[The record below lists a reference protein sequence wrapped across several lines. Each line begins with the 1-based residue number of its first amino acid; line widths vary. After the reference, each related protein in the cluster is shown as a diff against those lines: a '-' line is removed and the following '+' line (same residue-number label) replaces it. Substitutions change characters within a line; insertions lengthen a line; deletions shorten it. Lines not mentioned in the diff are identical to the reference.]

1 MSNAP
6 TVLFGLV
13 PLIRAVVR
21 TATTADQ
28 TTTVTADDSGTLF
41 VSMDVG
47 TTHTFTLPTLALGKG
62 KCFIFF
68 NGQTTSYMTIT
79 GPTDKVIG
87 VDDATAT
94 SIISGANT
102 GDAAIVVCDGTWYYA
117 ITTSGA
123 KTTAGVWTTA

>member
-6 TVLFGLV
+6 TVLMGLV

-21 TATTADQ
+21 TAATSNQ

-41 VSMDVG
+41 VSMDGG
-47 TTHTFTLPTLALGKG
+47 TTHTFTLPTLALGAG
-62 KCFIFF
+62 KHWIFF
-68 NGQTTSYMTIT
+68 NGQSTSYMTIT
-79 GPTDKVIG
+79 GPTDKIIG
-87 VDDATAT
+87 SDDVTAT
-94 SIISGANT
+94 SIISDAVAAS
-102 GDAAIVVCDGTWYYA
+102 AAIVVCDGTWYYA